1 MTNSSNEKPQPIKQ
15 PSTMK
20 NIGMLLFLL
29 LILFIVIVS
38 IWLNIRAHIAVNKAI
53 ANGNF

>member
-38 IWLNIRAHIAVNKAI
+38 IWFNIRAHIAVNKAI
-53 ANGNF
+53 VDGSF

>member
-15 PSTMK
+15 PSTME

-29 LILFIVIVS
+29 LILFIVIAS
-38 IWLNIRAHIAVNKAI
+38 IWFNMRAHIAVNKAI
-53 ANGNF
+53 ANGSF

>member
-15 PSTMK
+15 QSTMK
-20 NIGMLLFLL
+20 NIVMFLFLL

-38 IWLNIRAHIAVNKAI
+38 ILLNIRAHIAVNKAI
-53 ANGNF
+53 AYGSF

>member
-15 PSTMK
+15 PSTME

-29 LILFIVIVS
+29 LILFIVIAS
-38 IWLNIRAHIAVNKAI
+38 IWFNMRAHIAVNKAI
-53 ANGNF
+53 VYGSF